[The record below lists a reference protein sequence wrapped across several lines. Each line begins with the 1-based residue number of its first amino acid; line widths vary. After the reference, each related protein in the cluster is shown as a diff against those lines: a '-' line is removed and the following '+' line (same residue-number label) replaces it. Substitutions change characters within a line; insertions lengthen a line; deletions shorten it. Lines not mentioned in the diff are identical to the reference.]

1 MKAVDEEAHLLRFL
15 EHPDGRPAFEDDLS
29 ARLANVVGDGAG
41 SDLDFAVLLRQLLR
55 RRSLEDGNT
64 AWLRTAP
71 ELSGRLR
78 AAARAGL
85 RETQLDTWS
94 APVWEPEWLHDPSG
108 VPDQATVAGG
118 SAGQRFFPDDLN
130 ADPFFEKCTTF
141 RRYRTPGQRAA
152 CRAVVS
158 VPRGSTVIGM
168 LPTGSGKTEVALC
181 LQERV
186 DGLTVVVVPTV
197 ALAYDFERRFRDHFA
212 KRNPRVK
219 KDQLYFAWSA
229 STPKETRALIEER
242 VRHGKQH
249 LLVTSPESV
258 SRALRDL
265 LREAAATGRLGAL
278 VVDEAHL
285 VTQWGRDFR
294 PEFRTLADFRIDLL
308 DAAKEAGC
316 LPPTTLLLSATL
328 GSGELQDLHGLFA
341 EPGPCTLI
349 AANALRAE
357 PDFWVAAAEDEAQR
371 EGWVLDA
378 LAHLPRPAILYVTSP
393 KTADGWAERLRDQG
407 YERLAVVTGE
417 TADTDRKAVLEGLRN
432 TPEQAA
438 RFDLVVATSAF
449 GLGIDYPHVRS
460 VVHACLPETVDRWYQ
475 ELGRGGRDG
484 HAAAAF
490 LLTAPADRRE
500 AASLGVTVLTAE
512 NARNRW
518 WDLWDHR
525 ETLGGRN
532 FIDIQRSHGRVRE
545 GSYNRKWNAQLIQG
559 LVELKAIGRL
569 PVDVEDVE
577 ELPAATAS
585 SGHHEWVG
593 VELLRS
599 NVSTDE
605 SFWQEEWT
613 PWQRAETQRS
623 QQALDAISGVASG
636 KIPVCEA
643 IAQAYRPDETTHE
656 LFGCAAQYIEPEG
669 QCGRC
674 PSCRQMGIPPAN
686 DPPPHPVQVWALP
699 ADQAPDLGKLV
710 EASGR
715 QDGLVILVADEPAEV
730 SHQLAKALIRRGI
743 RHVAGPIGGD
753 NELLDDA
760 DWLFVDPDPVSPST
774 VTPQGAFVMYPK
786 GVPAPSR
793 WLSTGQRMKNRND
806 MPQAVDVLL
815 LARGARLGRHDPVRD
830 LRALDAHTALQI
842 LGDR

>member
-1 MKAVDEEAHLLRFL
+1 MDEEARLLRFL
-15 EHPDGRPAFEDDLS
+15 EHPDGRPVFEDDLF
-29 ARLANVVGDGAG
+29 ARLANVVGAGAG
-41 SDLDFAVLLRQLLR
+41 SDLDLAVLLRQLLR

-71 ELSGRLR
+71 GISGRLR
-78 AAARAGL
+78 AAPMAGL
-85 RETQLDTWS
+85 RETQPDMWS
-94 APVWEPEWLHDPSG
+94 APVWEPGWLQDTSG
-108 VPDQATVAGG
+108 VPDQAAVAGG
-118 SAGQRFFPDDLN
+118 SAGQRFFPDELK

-141 RRYRTPGQRAA
+141 PRYRTPGQRAA

-158 VPRGSTVIGM
+158 VPDGSTVIGM

-186 DGLTVVVVPTV
+186 DGLTVVVVPTI

-212 KRNPRVK
+212 RRNPRVK
-219 KDQLYFAWSA
+219 KGQLHFAWSA
-229 STPKETRALIEER
+229 STPKETRELIEER

-265 LREAAATGRLGAL
+265 LREAASTGRLGAL

-285 VTQWGRDFR
+285 VTQWGREFR
-294 PEFRTLADFRIDLL
+294 PEFRTLADFRNDLL
-308 DAAKEAGC
+308 HAAEKAGC
-316 LPPTTLLLSATL
+316 PPLTTLLLSATL
-328 GSGELQDLHGLFA
+328 GSGELQDLHDLFA
-341 EPGPCTLI
+341 DPGPCALI

-357 PDFWVAAAEDEAQR
+357 PDFWVAAAEDDAQR
-371 EGWVLDA
+371 KGWVLEA

-393 KTADGWAERLRDQG
+393 KTADGWAERLRDHG
-407 YERLAVVTGE
+407 YDRLAVVTGE
-417 TADTDRKAVLEGLRN
+417 TADADRKAVLEGLRN

-449 GLGIDYPHVRS
+449 GLGIDYPHIRS

-484 HAAAAF
+484 HVAAAF
-490 LLTAPADRRE
+490 LLTAPGDRKE
-500 AASLGVTVLTAE
+500 AASLGVTVLTADT
-512 NARNRW
+512 AWKRW
-518 WDLWDHR
+518 RDLWAHR
-525 ETLGGRN
+525 GTLEGRH
-532 FIDIQRSHGRVRE
+532 FIDIQRSHGGVRE

-559 LVELKAIGRL
+559 LVELEAVGRL

-577 ELPAATAS
+577 ELTPATAN
-585 SGHHEWVG
+585 SGQHEWVG
-593 VELLRS
+593 VELLRN
-599 NVSTDE
+599 NVSTDD
-605 SFWQEEWT
+605 SFWQEKWT

-623 QQALDAISGVASG
+623 QRALDAISGVASG

-643 IAQAYRPDETTHE
+643 IAQAYRPDDTIHN
-656 LFGCAAQYIEPEG
+656 LFGRAARYAEPEG

-674 PSCRQMGIPPAN
+674 PSCRQKGIPATN
-686 DPPPHPVQVWALP
+686 DPPPHPVQAWALP
-699 ADQAPDLGKLV
+699 ADQAPELGRLI

-730 SHQLAKALIRRGI
+730 SHRLAKALISRGI
-743 RHVAGPIGGD
+743 RHVAGPVGD
-753 NELLDDA
+753 NNELLENA
-760 DWLFVDPDPVSPST
+760 HWLFVDLDPVSPSM
-774 VTPQGAFVMYPK
+774 VTPHSAFVVYPE
-786 GVPAPSR
+786 GVPVPSR
-793 WLSTGQRMKNRND
+793 WLSTGQRRQNRND
-806 MPQAVDVLL
+806 TPPAVDVLL
-815 LARGARLGRHDPVRD
+815 LARRARLGRHDLERD
-830 LRALDAHTALQI
+830 LRALDALTALQI